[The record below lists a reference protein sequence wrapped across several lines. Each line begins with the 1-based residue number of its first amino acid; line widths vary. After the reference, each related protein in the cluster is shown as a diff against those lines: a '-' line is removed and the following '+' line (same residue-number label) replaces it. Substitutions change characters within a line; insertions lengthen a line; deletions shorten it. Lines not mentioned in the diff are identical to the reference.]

1 MKRVFQATLWVG
13 VFGLFVMVNTSQ
25 AQRGGSWRNQT
36 ALILCDTLMLNQ
48 EKSDKVVEIYGEVS
62 GKRME
67 EWRNSGTDFQSMGDE
82 ERRKMFTEYRQNVTA
97 DMKDKLK
104 DMLSE
109 KEMAVVEPILN
120 LRVYSP
126 DPELRAL
133 RLIELKDEQRQKI
146 QPLSMVLGPK
156 MVPSGF
162 GFGGQQMDEAE
173 RTKLENEFQK
183 EKTSFLATVKDIL
196 SEEQNKAWKEKTD
209 EVNKELEE
217 MREQMRQRQ

>member
-13 VFGLFVMVNTSQ
+13 VFSLFVVVNTSQ

-36 ALILCDTLMLNQ
+36 ALILCDALMLNQ

-109 KEMAVVEPILN
+109 KEMTVVEPILN

-133 RLIELKDEQRQKI
+133 RLIELKDEQRKKI

-156 MVPSGF
+156 MVPASV

-196 SEEQNKAWKEKTD
+196 DEEQNKAWKEKTD

-217 MREQMRQRQ
+217 MRERMRQRQ